1 MARTIKIDGKDSR
14 EKYSYL
20 AYPKKLDRSFQAM
33 VLQDGGK
40 YGIETVK
47 DAMKNI
53 LMEAVIHW
61 EKHNRYIEA
70 REWAAENWT
79 KNRHSDLSAANVD
92 EKLRPDVNKL
102 LSKQLE
108 VYQKQIEDIKRLQAK
123 TQE

>member
-20 AYPKKLDRSFQAM
+20 AYPKKLDRTFQAM
-33 VLQDGGK
+33 VIEDGGK

-53 LMEAVIHW
+53 LMEAVIYW
-61 EKHNRYIEA
+61 EKHHRFIEA
-70 REWAAENWT
+70 REWAAENWIR
-79 KNRHSDLSAANVD
+79 NRHSDLSASNVD
-92 EKLRPDVNKL
+92 DKLKPDVTKL
-102 LSKQLE
+102 LAKQHDLLA
-108 VYQKQIEDIKRLQAK
+108 KQMEEIKRLQAR